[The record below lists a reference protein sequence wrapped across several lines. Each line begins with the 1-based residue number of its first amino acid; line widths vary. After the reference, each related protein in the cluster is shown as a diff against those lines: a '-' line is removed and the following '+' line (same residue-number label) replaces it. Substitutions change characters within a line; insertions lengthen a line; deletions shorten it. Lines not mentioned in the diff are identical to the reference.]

1 MRYQNARAAVAGAT
15 CLLLLV
21 LAGSGG
27 GLAYAH
33 EEDEEEEEAGNGQA
47 GGGDITSVNAG
58 TGLTGGGTSG
68 DVTLNVDTAQIQQRV
83 AGTCAPS
90 NAIQTVKTDG
100 TVDCVSPGAGTVTNV
115 NTGAGLNGGPITTT
129 GTISVAAD
137 GISSAMIQ
145 ANAVTA
151 AKIVDGAV
159 SGGVGGKI
167 QDGTIAAVDVNSGEI
182 QTRLTPPTCP
192 AGQVLQTINAT
203 GPPVCVALPS
213 SSGGTVTQLDQ
224 GTGITLNPNPITNTG
239 TIGVATGG
247 ITGALLAPDSVDSS
261 KIVNGSV
268 GSADLATNSVDSTK
282 LAPDSV
288 NSSKIVDA
296 TIAAVD
302 VNPGEIQTRVAPPT
316 CPAGQV
322 LQTINATGPPV
333 CVALPSSGGGTV
345 TSLA

>member
-1 MRYQNARAAVAGAT
+1 MRMGSYRRCRVNEVSGAVVANRRWSMRYQNARAAVAVAT

-21 LAGSGG
+21 LAGAGG

-33 EEDEEEEEAGNGQA
+33 EEDEDEEEAGNGQA

-115 NTGAGLNGGPITTT
+115 NTGAGLAGGPITTT

-151 AKIVDGAV
+151 VKIVDGAV

-167 QDGTIAAVDVNSGEI
+167 QDGTIAAADVNSGEI
-182 QTRLTPPTCP
+182 QTRVTPPTCP
-192 AGQVLQTINAT
+192 TGQVLQTINAT
-203 GPPVCVALPS
+203 GA
-213 SSGGTVTQLDQ
+213 
-224 GTGITLNPNPITNTG
+224 
-239 TIGVATGG
+239 
-247 ITGALLAPDSVDSS
+247 
-261 KIVNGSV
+261 
-268 GSADLATNSVDSTK
+268 
-282 LAPDSV
+282 
-288 NSSKIVDA
+288 
-296 TIAAVD
+296 
-302 VNPGEIQTRVAPPT
+302 
-316 CPAGQV
+316 
-322 LQTINATGPPV
+322 PV

-345 TSLA
+345 TSVQASAGGGLQTSPAGGITTTGTINVAADGITSAMIQASAVTAAKLADNSVNGSKIVDGAVSGG